1 MENKGKLVVISGF
14 SGAGKGTL
22 MKALMKE
29 YGDSYALSVSAT
41 TRNPRPGEMDGVD
54 YFFVTKD
61 KFEQMIAEDALI
73 EYAQY
78 VGNYYGTPKEYVQQ
92 QLDLGKNVI
101 LEIEIQGALKIKEK
115 FPDTVLMFVT
125 APNANELKNRLVGR
139 GTETPEVIAARLS
152 RAGEESMGMEKY
164 DYLVIND
171 TIENGISLID
181 RLICDERSGNKENNR
196 AHRVSANIDFINKMR
211 EELSGFSKGE

>member
-152 RAGEESMGMEKY
+152 RACEESMGMEKY

-171 TIENGISLID
+171 TIENSISLID